1 MQTLACW
8 AARQTRACK
17 FLREGKQ
24 SCASGSCLPNPNV
37 ATPTQLS
44 DKESSKNAAE
54 GGAQKHLGI
63 VSLGQRLGVL
73 CKHSDAGSPAAG
85 KKRGGAS
92 SPAAGKRQR
101 ARADDRVVLG
111 RCFTIFNS
119 QENVQPFSDI
129 LTALP
134 ATWTVKGAKKSKV
147 EYRQIRQAMQ
157 KQVSAF
163 GSKHSWSRMGPESDY
178 LKPHVLRK
186 LMLLVRHVLEIDGT
200 DWAGWKMADF
210 QGMFP
215 DVRNFVGQAPKHWW
229 TDIRYFLRMAPE
241 VSLSMHS
248 CWACLAGYATNVKY
262 TGNSQAFCDEVVSF
276 IKAACEEA
284 SQDAA
289 RTVFEE
295 ARASLAEH
303 RGGVQP
309 SPLMIF
315 RELSTTGRLHVGG
328 ARSPAAAAGVAT
340 AVVGCEGVAA
350 TPQGK
355 RFRISSKSKS
365 SIPPPTLAPVSGTAP
380 DKKEAGGVP
389 PPFIGG
395 FPPGNASEP
404 VAAGGLSAGSIAG
417 GSSCPLQLAP
427 AAARVRPQPSKSR
440 QAVASA
446 ARHMTRPA
454 ATAAAS
460 AGEKRTASKQN
471 RGDNALP
478 SGSIIA
484 R

>member
-1 MQTLACW
+1 
-8 AARQTRACK
+8 
-17 FLREGKQ
+17 
-24 SCASGSCLPNPNV
+24 
-37 ATPTQLS
+37 
-44 DKESSKNAAE
+44 
-54 GGAQKHLGI
+54 
-63 VSLGQRLGVL
+63 
-73 CKHSDAGSPAAG
+73 
-85 KKRGGAS
+85 
-92 SPAAGKRQR
+92 
-101 ARADDRVVLG
+101 
-111 RCFTIFNS
+111 
-119 QENVQPFSDI
+119 
-129 LTALP
+129 
-134 ATWTVKGAKKSKV
+134 
-147 EYRQIRQAMQ
+147 
-157 KQVSAF
+157 
-163 GSKHSWSRMGPESDY
+163 
-178 LKPHVLRK
+178 
-186 LMLLVRHVLEIDGT
+186 
-200 DWAGWKMADF
+200 
-210 QGMFP
+210 
-215 DVRNFVGQAPKHWW
+215 
-229 TDIRYFLRMAPE
+229 
-241 VSLSMHS
+241 MHS

-262 TGNSQAFCDEVVSF
+262 TGNSQAFCDAVVSF

-295 ARASLAEH
+295 ARASLADH

-315 RELSTTGRLHVGG
+315 RELSTTGRLHVKR

-350 TPQGK
+350 TAQGR

-395 FPPGNASEP
+395 VPPGDASEP

-417 GSSCPLQLAP
+417 GSPCPLQLAP
-427 AAARVRPQPSKSR
+427 AAARVRPQPSKPR

-446 ARHMTRPA
+446 ARHMSRP
-454 ATAAAS
+454 AAAS
-460 AGEKRTASKQN
+460 AGEKHAAPKRN
-471 RGDNALP
+471 RGDNVLP

>member
-1 MQTLACW
+1 M
-8 AARQTRACK
+8 
-17 FLREGKQ
+17 GV
-24 SCASGSCLPNPNV
+24 P
-37 ATPTQLS
+37 
-44 DKESSKNAAE
+44 
-54 GGAQKHLGI
+54 
-63 VSLGQRLGVL
+63 SLGQRLGVL
-73 CKHSDAGSPAAG
+73 RKHGDAGPPAAG
-85 KKRGGAS
+85 QKRGGAS
-92 SPAAGKRQR
+92 SPAAGKRHK
-101 ARADDRVVLG
+101 ARADDRVALG
-111 RCFTIFNS
+111 RCLTTYNL
-119 QENVQPFSDI
+119 QENVQSFSDI

-134 ATWTVKGAKKSKV
+134 ATWTVKVAKKSKV
-147 EYRQIRQAMQ
+147 EFRQICHAMQ

-215 DVRNFVGQAPKHWW
+215 DARGFVGQAPKHWW

-340 AVVGCEGVAA
+340 AVVGCGGVAA
-350 TPQGK
+350 TPG
-355 RFRISSKSKS
+355 RRRRISSKSKS

-395 FPPGNASEP
+395 CPPGDASEP

-417 GSSCPLQLAP
+417 GGPCPLQLAP
-427 AAARVRPQPSKSR
+427 AAARIRPQPWKPR

-454 ATAAAS
+454 AAS
-460 AGEKRTASKQN
+460 AGEKHAAPKRN

-478 SGSIIA
+478 SGSIIVA
-484 R
+484 NR